1 MDGRIIYT
9 HEFNNANNIE
19 TVYMTRAS
27 LPVRYEVISDASAT
41 TSSSLVQICSTVI
54 SEGGYEPFGSIR
66 SASNDITV
74 RTVAATAFLPLI
86 AIRLRSAYNKASLV
100 PLNADI
106 LTQSGSAIFQIRM
119 RAQVTGGTWVQVS
132 DAVEVNTT
140 ATAIST
146 DGIIV
151 SEGYVSNLSR
161 ASATDLSNTSVT
173 NSSDI
178 GGTAD
183 VIIVCAKSFSGSI
196 NMAATLQWREI
207 Y

>member
-1 MDGRIIYT
+1 MIDTRISQSEWSDDTLDGFGKSGYAVDETKANIGIIDLEWLGVGRVRCGFVMDGRIIYT

-100 PLNADI
+100 VKFQQSAIIPAI
-106 LTQSGSAIFQIRM
+106 TQSTSLAFFIF
-119 RAQVTGGTWVQVS
+119 
-132 DAVEVNTT
+132 
-140 ATAIST
+140 
-146 DGIIV
+146 
-151 SEGYVSNLSR
+151 LP
-161 ASATDLSNTSVT
+161 
-173 NSSDI
+173 
-178 GGTAD
+178 
-183 VIIVCAKSFSGSI
+183 
-196 NMAATLQWREI
+196 
-207 Y
+207 